1 MVETFLEKR
10 GYIMY
15 SVTLI
20 LPKNKE
26 ILEKKYAEI
35 LADIVA
41 DELSHEEL
49 GYLIKELEKQQE
61 VAQ

>member
-1 MVETFLEKR
+1 
-10 GYIMY
+10 MY

-20 LPKNKE
+20 LPKNRE
-26 ILEKKYAEI
+26 ILEKKYAEV

-61 VAQ
+61 IVQ